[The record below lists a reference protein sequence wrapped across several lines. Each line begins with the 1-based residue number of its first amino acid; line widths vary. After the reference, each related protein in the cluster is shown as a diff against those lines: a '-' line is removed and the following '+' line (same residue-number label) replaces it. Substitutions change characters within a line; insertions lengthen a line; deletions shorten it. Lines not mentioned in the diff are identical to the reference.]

1 MKKKK
6 QMETGMY
13 MPAEAIKSLRM
24 ELANLLKEKLAK
36 GVLFRFGYRCGEALV
51 EGANSENPKNS
62 ELIVTLP
69 KIWKQTGLGSINKIE
84 EVSENEIEIEINDS
98 MEAKVLGASDI
109 PSCDYT
115 RGYLAGICSSLT
127 QKKFY
132 GVETECKTQN
142 QASCKFHLV
151 VFPHRVYV
159 PKKKS

>member
-6 QMETGMY
+6 QMDTGMY

-51 EGANSENPKNS
+51 EGTGSENPKKLDLVVS
-62 ELIVTLP
+62 LP

-84 EVSENEIEIEINDS
+84 EVSENELEIEITDS
-98 MEAKVLGASDI
+98 MEAKVLGKSDV

-115 RGYLAGICSSLT
+115 RGYLAGICSSLSK
-127 QKKFY
+127 KKFY
-132 GVETECKTQN
+132 AIETECETQN
-142 QASCKFHLV
+142 RSSCKFNLV

-159 PKKKS
+159 PKKTS

>member
-1 MKKKK
+1 MKKEK
-6 QMETGMY
+6 QIKTGMY

-24 ELANLLKEKLAK
+24 ELTNLLKEKLAK
-36 GVLFRFGYRCGEALV
+36 GVLFRFGYRCGEALMD
-51 EGANSENPKNS
+51 GMNSENPTNS
-62 ELIVTLP
+62 ELIVSLP
-69 KIWKQTGLGSINKIE
+69 KIWKQTGLGSIKKIE
-84 EVSENEIEIEINDS
+84 EVSENELEIQINDS
-98 MEAKVLGASDI
+98 LEAKVLGTSDI

-132 GVETECKTQN
+132 GVETECKTLD

-159 PKKKS
+159 PKKTS